1 MATILEIPPDVK
13 AGDDEFMRILNER
26 IREINDALN
35 QQNPAAPQRMLRIS
49 TGGAGN
55 GFYRYVFGLGVAG
68 DISVETSATP
78 KNTSEL
84 KVQLARWR
92 ITANVAPV
100 GASIVVD
107 LMRNGVSI
115 FPTGFANKI
124 VLASGQLKN
133 KGTVFLTTPLI
144 MAYEDELLPD
154 VLQVGSTTP
163 GFRIQIQVT
172 GMIV

>member
-26 IREINDALN
+26 IREINEAL
-35 QQNPAAPQRMLRIS
+35 QGQTAAGPQRMVRIS
-49 TGGAGN
+49 SGASA
-55 GFYRYVFGLGVAG
+55 GFYRYVFGLGTGAN
-68 DISVETSATP
+68 ISVGTSATP

-115 FPTGFANKI
+115 FPAGFANKI
-124 VLASGQLKN
+124 VLPSGLLKN
-133 KGTVFLTTPLI
+133 KGTVFLTAPLI

>member
-26 IREINDALN
+26 IREINDALQGQN
-35 QQNPAAPQRMLRIS
+35 QAAASRPFRVVS
-49 TGGAGN
+49 GSSN
-55 GFYRYVFGLGVAG
+55 GFYRYVFGLGAG
-68 DISVETSATP
+68 SNIAVGTSATP
-78 KNTSEL
+78 KNTSEQ

-100 GASIVVD
+100 GSSIVVD

-115 FPTGFANKI
+115 FPAGLANKV
-124 VLASGQLKN
+124 VLPSGLLKN
-133 KGTVFLTTPLI
+133 KGTTFLTAPLI

-172 GMIV
+172 GMVI